1 MYGNEVFDDMT
12 DDEIWEAFSVSG
24 LYTKYAKRYTVRTM
38 VPDGVPMYSLIRTY
52 VRKIF
57 IHSPR
62 GISRLLGAKSAEK
75 TTTRGAWTCEKTE
88 STYIACFPIFAMG
101 YFRCS

>member
-38 VPDGVPMYSLIRTY
+38 VPDGVPMYFSNTY
-52 VRKIF
+52 VRTQDLHPF
-57 IHSPR
+57 
-62 GISRLLGAKSAEK
+62 AEGDFPPFGGEK
-75 TTTRGAWTCEKTE
+75 CRENNNAWGMDLRKN
-88 STYIACFPIFAMG
+88 
-101 YFRCS
+101 